1 MLEQELLIQVVHA
14 LEECKVPY
22 MLTGSYVS
30 SLQGFPR
37 STHDIDIVVLIDASK
52 LPKLKDAFAGPSFYL
67 DEQSMREAIRE
78 GGMFNLIESSGGN
91 KIDFWV
97 LTDSAF
103 DRSRFSRR
111 YGEEAFGQVLVV
123 SSPEDTILMKLLW
136 ARMSGGSEKQMQD
149 ALGVYELQFGKLDR
163 DYLRRW
169 AATIGVEEELGSL
182 EEKAR
187 PLE

>member
-1 MLEQELLIQVVHA
+1 MLEQELLIQVVQT
-14 LEECKVPY
+14 LEKSEIPY

-30 SLQGFPR
+30 NLQGYPR
-37 STHDIDIVVLIDASK
+37 FTHDIVVLIDPSK
-52 LPKLKDAFAGPSFYL
+52 IPGLKGAFADPDFYL
-67 DEQSMREAIRE
+67 DEQSMSEAIQQ
-78 GGMFNLIESSGGN
+78 GGMFNLVESSGGN

-111 YGEEAFGQVLVV
+111 YAERVFGQALVV

-136 ARMSGGSEKQMQD
+136 ARMSGGSDKHRQD
-149 ALGVYELQFGKLDR
+149 ALGVYELQFGRLDR

-169 AATIGVEEELGSL
+169 AVTLGVEEDLRSL

-187 PLE
+187 PVE